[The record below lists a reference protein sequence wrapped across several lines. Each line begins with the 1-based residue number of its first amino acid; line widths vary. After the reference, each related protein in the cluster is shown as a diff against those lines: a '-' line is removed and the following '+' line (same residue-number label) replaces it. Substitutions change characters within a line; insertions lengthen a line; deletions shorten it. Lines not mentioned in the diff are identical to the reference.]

1 MWGGVAASRLS
12 PGTVLSV
19 FWVQVLLGA
28 LFLLGAILICAY
40 CRWQP
45 CKPVVTGKFTHV
57 LQACITERPGVR
69 VGALEAP
76 RNLMQKG
83 KLREEV

>member
-1 MWGGVAASRLS
+1 MWDGVAASWLS

-28 LFLLGAILICAY
+28 MFLFGAILICAY

-45 CKPVVTGKFTHV
+45 CKPVVTGKSIHV
-57 LQACITERPGVR
+57 LHACTTKPGVR
-69 VGALEAP
+69 MGGALEP
-76 RNLMQKG
+76 L
-83 KLREEV
+83 